1 MIMFF
6 DIKQSFEGYVLN
18 SLLLDQLLDDDC

>member
-6 DIKQSFEGYVLN
+6 DIKQSFEGYVI
-18 SLLLDQLLDDDC
+18 SSPLLDQLLDDDC